1 MPKQS
6 YDIFISY
13 RRSSYDT
20 ANLIATRL
28 KAAGYS
34 VFFDMETL
42 RSGKFNEQLF
52 EFIDNCKDFIL
63 ILPPNALDRCVNE
76 DDWVRLETMR
86 AMSAK
91 KNIIPVMLNGFAWP
105 MPMPAGMEELSFYQA
120 LTASSVEYFDLSME
134 RLQKKY
140 LLSKPHVATKLL
152 AKKTGIL
159 AVALVAIVAILYGV
173 FSVLS
178 RDVCTNYAVKLV
190 NNASAV
196 HILADENAKLKESW
210 DAFETA
216 MKYEQKTSRIEV
228 LRQDM
233 LSSIDLTE
241 RNIATTWIVKPDEMQ
256 IGNYHSFLLSLNGIS
271 SQEIAIAPVYSNMIY
286 EGFLEQLDLLRN
298 AVIEPNSI
306 NIRWAAALLDMFV
319 HTTNSFY
326 AAVLSEL
333 SSFPESSLSS
343 YYQVSPTW
351 YHYPRHYVFGEKEK
365 YYEDIINTETQLEED
380 KLSRFESYLE
390 EQDAELED
398 LERKLDNMEN
408 QMDED
413 FAKMEIDIY
422 KEFKN
427 KNTIVESDGQWIQW
441 GKIVHWGAY
450 LSLKI
455 ENMREN
461 IKEGIDYNSSVTP
474 DMICNDIISQLSQ
487 YEIYHPEGKDY
498 VAATKAFYKEI
509 AKDNLNY
516 AGVII
521 YAFLDNLNHSIFEIG
536 DIIVEY
542 DGKKIKNLA
551 DLNTAYNINEV
562 GDVKILRLDNGAFKE
577 MSIPQIKDVDMVGFI
592 DLTE

>member
-105 MPMPAGMEELSFYQA
+105 TPMPAGMEELSFYQA

-159 AVALVAIVAILYGV
+159 AVAMAVIFAILYGI
-173 FSVLS
+173 FMILS
-178 RDVCTNYAVKLV
+178 KDVCRYYAVKLV
-190 NNASAV
+190 NNANAI
-196 HILADENAKLKESW
+196 HILADENISLKEDW
-210 DAFETA
+210 NAFVID
-216 MKYEQKTSRIEV
+216 MKYEKKDYKKQGV
-228 LRQDM
+228 QQDM
-233 LSSIDLTE
+233 LARIDLAEKNAKTTCKIDSAE
-241 RNIATTWIVKPDEMQ
+241 MNIS
-256 IGNYHSFLLSLNGIS
+256 NYHSFLLSLNGIS
-271 SQEIAIAPVYSNMIY
+271 SQDISISPAYSALIY
-286 EGFLEQLDLLRN
+286 NDFLGQLEMLRN
-298 AVIEPNSI
+298 AVNDPNAF
-306 NIRWAAALLDMFV
+306 NLRYGTVLQDVFV
-319 HTTNSFY
+319 HTTNTY
-326 AAVLSEL
+326 YVGVLAEL
-333 SSFPESSLSS
+333 SDFPKSSLETYNQMSPYW
-343 YYQVSPTW
+343 YY
-351 YHYPRHYVFGEKEK
+351 YPKEYKLGESAN
-365 YYEDIINTETQLEED
+365 YYEEIINRETAFAED
-380 KLSRFESYLE
+380 KLSHYESVLE
-390 EQDAELED
+390 KEEAQLED

-413 FAKMEIDIY
+413 FAKMEADIY

-509 AKDNLNY
+509 AKDNFNY

-521 YAFLDNLNHSIFEIG
+521 YAFLDNLKHSIFEIG

-562 GDVKILRLDNGAFKE
+562 GDVKILRLDNGVFKE

>member
-76 DDWVRLETMR
+76 DDWVRLETLR

-105 MPMPAGMEELSFYQA
+105 TPMPAGMEELSFYQA

-159 AVALVAIVAILYGV
+159 AVAMAVIFAILYGI
-173 FSVLS
+173 FMILS
-178 RDVCTNYAVKLV
+178 KDVCRYYAVKLV
-190 NNASAV
+190 NNANAI
-196 HILADENAKLKESW
+196 HILADENISLKEDW
-210 DAFETA
+210 NAFVID
-216 MKYEQKTSRIEV
+216 MKYEKKDYKKQGIQ
-228 LRQDM
+228 QDM
-233 LSSIDLTE
+233 LARIDLAEKNAKATCKIDSSE
-241 RNIATTWIVKPDEMQ
+241 MNIS
-256 IGNYHSFLLSLNGIS
+256 NYHSFLLSLNGIS
-271 SQEIAIAPVYSNMIY
+271 SQDISISPAYSALIY
-286 EGFLEQLDLLRN
+286 NDFLGQLEMLRN
-298 AVIEPNSI
+298 AVNDPNAF
-306 NIRWAAALLDMFV
+306 NLRYGTVLQDVFV
-319 HTTNSFY
+319 HTTNTY
-326 AAVLSEL
+326 YVGVLAEL
-333 SSFPESSLSS
+333 SDFPKSSLETYNQMSPYW
-343 YYQVSPTW
+343 YY
-351 YHYPRHYVFGEKEK
+351 YPKEYKLGESAN
-365 YYEDIINTETQLEED
+365 YYEEIINRETAFAED
-380 KLSRFESYLE
+380 KLSHYESVLE
-390 EQDAELED
+390 KEEAQLED

-413 FAKMEIDIY
+413 FAKMEADIY

-450 LSLKI
+450 LSFKI

-521 YAFLDNLNHSIFEIG
+521 YAFLDNVRHSIFEIG

-542 DGKKIKNLA
+542 DGKKIKNLE
-551 DLNTAYNINEV
+551 DLKIAYKLNEK
-562 GDVKILRLDNGAFKE
+562 GAVKILRHDNGVLKE
-577 MSIPQIKDVDMVGFI
+577 VSISQIQDVDMVGFV